1 MGGGCFC
8 APGILSI
15 CDASSLA
22 YRSHATRI
30 LSAYG
35 CPAHLR
41 THCHPKRRGNIP
53 DAIRGRTR
61 RRVDWP
67 RCETRDHTGGF
78 GMNRRPFPQDI
89 GCMAFG
95 AMAGGA
101 MAAEAVK
108 HEPRRP
114 NLPYVFAVE
123 LRAQGLMEPY
133 KAVDVEALCAKRPN
147 VHQRGH
153 AGALTAANRFCTAM
167 PPSPASTNRSA
178 VCSTDRN
185 AWGSSAQTILGQK
198 ICPPRPRP
206 VDKPKAPA
214 NGSNGRKRAAKRKIV
229 LHTAVLSMP
238 KSIAIKTPTSY
249 TGRCLPLSAAP
260 HRRLLRQ
267 GVRGKEDCVWQRCQ
281 TQFAP

>member
-1 MGGGCFC
+1 
-8 APGILSI
+8 
-15 CDASSLA
+15 
-22 YRSHATRI
+22 
-30 LSAYG
+30 
-35 CPAHLR
+35 
-41 THCHPKRRGNIP
+41 
-53 DAIRGRTR
+53 
-61 RRVDWP
+61 
-67 RCETRDHTGGF
+67 
-78 GMNRRPFPQDI
+78 MNRRQFLQSI
-89 GCMAFG
+89 GCTVLG

-101 MAAEAVK
+101 MAAEAAD

-238 KSIAIKTPTSY
+238 KPLPSRFPKIILDVVCHCRQRRTAVSFVKESAERRIACGKGAKRNS
-249 TGRCLPLSAAP
+249 
-260 HRRLLRQ
+260 HRN
-267 GVRGKEDCVWQRCQ
+267 VRES
-281 TQFAP
+281 P

>member
-1 MGGGCFC
+1 
-8 APGILSI
+8 
-15 CDASSLA
+15 
-22 YRSHATRI
+22 
-30 LSAYG
+30 
-35 CPAHLR
+35 
-41 THCHPKRRGNIP
+41 
-53 DAIRGRTR
+53 
-61 RRVDWP
+61 
-67 RCETRDHTGGF
+67 
-78 GMNRRPFPQDI
+78 MNRRPFPQDI

-198 ICPPRPRP
+198 NLPSTPKTDGQAQGPRQRRTR
-206 VDKPKAPA
+206 KKMRRKA
-214 NGSNGRKRAAKRKIV
+214 
-229 LHTAVLSMP
+229 
-238 KSIAIKTPTSY
+238 
-249 TGRCLPLSAAP
+249 
-260 HRRLLRQ
+260 
-267 GVRGKEDCVWQRCQ
+267 
-281 TQFAP
+281 